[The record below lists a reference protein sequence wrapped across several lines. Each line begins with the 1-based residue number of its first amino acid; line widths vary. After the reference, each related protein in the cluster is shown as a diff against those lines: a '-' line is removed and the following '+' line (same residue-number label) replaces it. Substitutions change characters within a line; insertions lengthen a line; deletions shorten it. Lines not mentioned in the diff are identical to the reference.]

1 MTDQLRGGA
10 GPVEPAARREA
21 VGGRAV
27 GGGAVGGGGAESV
40 WETVHALAARFE
52 AAAAERGVVPPQ
64 SHVIQVLKIGEE
76 FGEAA
81 QAVIGATGSNP
92 RKGRSHSWEDVHDEV
107 CDVIITGMV
116 ALARMRPD
124 AAAYF
129 ASQLALKAGR
139 FLPGPAPVPDGE
151 S

>member
-1 MTDQLRGGA
+1 MTDQLRGGDGPAEGA
-10 GPVEPAARREA
+10 GPVARREA
-21 VGGRAV
+21 VGGA
-27 GGGAVGGGGAESV
+27 ADSV

-52 AAAAERGVVPPQ
+52 AAAAERGVVAPQ

-129 ASQLALKAGR
+129 AGQLALKAGR
-139 FLPGPAPVPDGE
+139 FLPGPAPVPEDDA
-151 S
+151 

>member
-1 MTDQLRGGA
+1 MNPLAPT
-10 GPVEPAARREA
+10 A
-21 VGGRAV
+21 VGKAPPAV
-27 GGGAVGGGGAESV
+27 TAP
-40 WETVHALAARFE
+40 WDTITALADRFD
-52 AAAAERGVVPPQ
+52 AADAEQGLQPEE
-64 SHVIQVLKIGEE
+64 SHLLQILKLGEE

-81 QAVIGATGSNP
+81 QAVIGAKGTNP

-129 ASQLALKAGR
+129 AGQLRLKAGK
-139 FLPGPAPVPDGE
+139 FLPAPEQTGG
-151 S
+151 